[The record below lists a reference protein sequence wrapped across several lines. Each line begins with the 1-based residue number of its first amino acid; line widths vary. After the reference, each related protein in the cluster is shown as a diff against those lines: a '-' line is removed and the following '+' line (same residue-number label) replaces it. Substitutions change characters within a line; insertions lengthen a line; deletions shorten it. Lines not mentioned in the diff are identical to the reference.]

1 MNKDEIK
8 QAMSSSSEYPII
20 LLDDV
25 CVRWNA
31 GKYKRKDC

>member
-1 MNKDEIK
+1 MDKDKIK
-8 QAMSSSSEYPII
+8 QAIAPSNNYSII

-31 GKYKRKDC
+31 GKYKRKDN